1 MYYIMILAS
10 GGTADSATYKYLMT
24 IEAETGKSI
33 KKTFPTLAE
42 AQEYVK
48 NEMVASGLYSLNSF
62 IVAKE
67 IQVTADITLTEETSG
82 EGGNG

>member
-1 MYYIMILAS
+1 MYFIMLLVN
-10 GGTADSATYKYLMT
+10 GGTDTSATFKYLTT
-24 IEAETGKSI
+24 IEAETGKTI

-62 IVAKE
+62 IVCKS
-67 IQVTADITLTEETSG
+67 ITVTADITLTEEVSEGSG
-82 EGGNG
+82 D

>member
-1 MYYIMILAS
+1 MYYIMTIAQGS
-10 GGTADSATYKYLMT
+10 GLSATYKYLLD
-24 IEAETGKSI
+24 IEAGTGASI
-33 KKTFPTLAE
+33 KKTFPTLE
-42 AQEYVK
+42 AAQKYVK